1 MSMSISLVKPASEKS
16 PLTPSLT
23 NPSSTV
29 AAADDDDD
37 AAAAE
42 DDDDSDFDADV
53 AVKTARSYKY
63 PCP

>member
-1 MSMSISLVKPASEKS
+1 MHPALVGA
-16 PLTPSLT
+16 
-23 NPSSTV
+23 
-29 AAADDDDD
+29 AAADDDDA

>member
-16 PLTPSLT
+16 PLTPSFT
-23 NPSSTV
+23 DPSST
-29 AAADDDDD
+29 AADDDDA